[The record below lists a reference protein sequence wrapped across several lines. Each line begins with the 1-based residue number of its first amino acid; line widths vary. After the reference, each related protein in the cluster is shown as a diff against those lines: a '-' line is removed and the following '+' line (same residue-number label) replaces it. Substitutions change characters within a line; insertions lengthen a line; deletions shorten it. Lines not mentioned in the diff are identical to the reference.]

1 MATKPTHRLKVMN
14 KKTNAKCNDAGAA
27 WLNKDGSISIV
38 LGACVVLTE
47 DRDMVYTLFPIDR
60 EEP

>member
-1 MATKPTHRLKVMN
+1 MATKPTHRLKALN
-14 KKTNAKCNDAGAA
+14 KETNAKGTVGAG

-38 LGACVVLTE
+38 LGPCVVLE
-47 DRDMVYTLFPIDR
+47 DRKELVYTLFPIDR